1 MSSRTLELPGSLAV
15 PHAPASAGLA
25 VRLAAT
31 AIDGV
36 IVASVALV
44 AGLVAHMALTILGPR
59 AAGAETWGLVALAA
73 VVVTGYFGYFW
84 GLEGATP
91 GKKIMGLR
99 VARVGR
105 IEDGQAIGMGRA
117 LLRLVGITAGNV
129 LLIDSIVALLHRDRR
144 ALHDLIADSIVVEAR

>member
-15 PHAPASAGLA
+15 VHPPASAGLA

-44 AGLVAHMALTILGPR
+44 AGLVAHMALAIFGPR
-59 AAGAETWGLVALAA
+59 AAEAETWGLVALAA
-73 VVVTGYFGYFW
+73 VVVTGYFVYFW